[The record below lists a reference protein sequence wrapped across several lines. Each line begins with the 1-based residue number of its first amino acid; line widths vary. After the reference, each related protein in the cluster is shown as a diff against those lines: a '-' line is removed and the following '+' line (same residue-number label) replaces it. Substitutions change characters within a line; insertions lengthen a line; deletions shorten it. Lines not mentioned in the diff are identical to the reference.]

1 MNRKNGM
8 TSIEITISLAL
19 ILLFFSMIFPILR
32 MTLKLEGSFLFQ
44 ERIERNSSRLVEM
57 LTKEIES
64 SSFGEEEYRGK
75 ENLINGKGIYQL
87 VGVKPSSL
95 NESFFNDRREEGNM
109 LFLEIPCVKN
119 GKIYSKYY
127 MYRFVGDTF
136 LVSQCTNE
144 FKNIYT
150 NEEFILFDYVSGY
163 FKQDK
168 KGIKIVMK
176 VKKEKNYIRELKD
189 YALKGRKW

>member
-75 ENLINGKGIYQL
+75 ENLINNAFKTLWKNECKVLFHQL
-87 VGVKPSSL
+87 NQS
-95 NESFFNDRREEGNM
+95 NNQ
-109 LFLEIPCVKN
+109 
-119 GKIYSKYY
+119 Y
-127 MYRFVGDTF
+127 
-136 LVSQCTNE
+136 
-144 FKNIYT
+144 
-150 NEEFILFDYVSGY
+150 
-163 FKQDK
+163 
-168 KGIKIVMK
+168 
-176 VKKEKNYIRELKD
+176 
-189 YALKGRKW
+189 

>member
-1 MNRKNGM
+1 MNRKSGM

-19 ILLFFSMIFPILR
+19 ILLFLSMIFPILR
-32 MTLKLEGSFLFQ
+32 MTLKLEGNFLFQ

-64 SSFGEEEYRGK
+64 SSFGEEEYRGREK
-75 ENLINGKGIYQL
+75 LINGKGIYQL

-95 NESFFNDRREEGNM
+95 NESFFSDRREEGNM
-109 LFLEIPCVKN
+109 LFLEN

>member
-1 MNRKNGM
+1 MNKNRGM

-19 ILLFFSMIFPILR
+19 ILLFFSMIFSILR
-32 MTLKLEGSFLFQ
+32 MTLKLEGNFLFQ

-57 LTKEIES
+57 LAKEIES

-75 ENLINGKGIYQL
+75 DRLINGKGIYQL

-95 NESFFNDRREEGNM
+95 DGNFLSDMKEEGNM

-136 LVSQCTNE
+136 LVSQCTNQ

-176 VKKEKNYIRELKD
+176 VKKEKNYIKELKE
-189 YALKGRKW
+189 YALKGRKL

>member
-1 MNRKNGM
+1 MNRKSGM

-32 MTLKLEGSFLFQ
+32 MTLKLERGFLFQ

-57 LTKEIES
+57 LAKEIES

-75 ENLINGKGIYQL
+75 DKLINGKGIYQL
-87 VGVKPSSL
+87 AGVKPSSL
-95 NESFFNDRREEGNM
+95 NESFFSDIREEGNT
-109 LFLEIPCVKN
+109 LFLEIPCIKS
-119 GKIYSKYY
+119 GKLYSKYY
-127 MYRFVGDTF
+127 MYRFIGDAF

-168 KGIKIVMK
+168 KGIKIVMRI
-176 VKKEKNYIRELKD
+176 KKEKNYIKELKD
-189 YALKGRKW
+189 YALKGRKL